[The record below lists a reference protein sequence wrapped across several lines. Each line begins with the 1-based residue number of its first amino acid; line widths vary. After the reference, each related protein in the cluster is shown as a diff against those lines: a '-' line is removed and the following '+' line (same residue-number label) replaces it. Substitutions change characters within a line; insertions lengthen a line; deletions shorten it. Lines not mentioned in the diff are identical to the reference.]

1 MLQATNG
8 FSEMIMLQSL
18 PVTRHEQTPDFYRVL
33 AILLEVNTLQRD
45 LLSFCF
51 PSFTVLWTL
60 CHLCLS
66 LSFSPTECL
75 GKNGMERTKTNKQT
89 KHTWSCPSRSW
100 NGDRSFPNFFFFFFF
115 GGGGGKIFGIFG
127 HLKTFI
133 SRNRQLLRSAQPIF
147 FCFVFVFV
155 KKKKTHTNK

>member
-1 MLQATNG
+1 MVKCFKQPTGFLRWSCYSLCQSQDTNRRQ
-8 FSEMIMLQSL
+8 I
-18 PVTRHEQTPDFYRVL
+18 TYRVL
-33 AILLEVNTLQRD
+33 ATLLEVNRLSRE

-51 PSFTVLWTL
+51 PAFTVLWTL

-100 NGDRSFPNFFFFFFF
+100 NGDRSFPNW
-115 GGGGGKIFGIFG
+115 GGGGGTKFAIFG

-133 SRNRQLLRSAQPIF
+133 SRNRNLLRSAQPIF
-147 FCFVFVFV
+147 FGCFCFC
-155 KKKKTHTNK
+155 